1 MKQDTA
7 RFFCLG
13 KTDAFLLPLVS
24 LLTLVILFFTAELG
38 SRLLWKTYGT
48 NLCMTQDPRLVVNW
62 TPNCVA
68 HVKGLETTPAVYRF
82 NECGFRS
89 TRSCHAKPQGE
100 FRLVAI
106 GSSNVFG
113 YWLDVEDTFPDRLS
127 ALLGSNCATP
137 VEAQNLGL
145 PGVGPAALVNRIEE
159 TIALRPD
166 LVVIGLSAS
175 DIFDDAVVDW
185 GKPGPSPA
193 HQGLGTRLLTAAKE
207 WSRESRLV
215 AVARHYLY
223 ENRDHY
229 LQAMMLRGE
238 GERMTRSLNPA
249 LEEKFRRAE
258 VAMDR
263 MASSFRAAG
272 IPVALVYLPDRIR
285 ASLMKKHDDYPGLQ
299 PDSVRDRLR
308 AAAEH
313 YGMTFVDP
321 TQVFQDSA
329 DPASLFYPA
338 DGHMNAA
345 GHALV
350 AEATLHTLLGSE
362 PVKPP
367 ATCAKL
373 ANMTAT
379 AYLTR

>member
-13 KTDAFLLPLVS
+13 KRDSFLLPLVS
-24 LLTLVILFFTAELG
+24 LLTLVIVFFTAELG

-159 TIALRPD
+159 TIALRPG

-185 GKPGPSPA
+185 GKPGPV
-193 HQGLGTRLLTAAKE
+193 
-207 WSRESRLV
+207 SRPPGPGD
-215 AVARHYLY
+215 AVV
-223 ENRDHY
+223 DH
-229 LQAMMLRGE
+229 G
-238 GERMTRSLNPA
+238 
-249 LEEKFRRAE
+249 K
-258 VAMDR
+258 
-263 MASSFRAAG
+263 
-272 IPVALVYLPDRIR
+272 
-285 ASLMKKHDDYPGLQ
+285 
-299 PDSVRDRLR
+299 
-308 AAAEH
+308 
-313 YGMTFVDP
+313 GM
-321 TQVFQDSA
+321 
-329 DPASLFYPA
+329 
-338 DGHMNAA
+338 
-345 GHALV
+345 
-350 AEATLHTLLGSE
+350 E
-362 PVKPP
+362 P
-367 ATCAKL
+367 
-373 ANMTAT
+373 
-379 AYLTR
+379 